1 MGLYQELPDNSY
13 IKKLLLGIDDAFAER
28 FLQMK
33 KNYETATDKEDKRM
47 YRDKLGNMF
56 WELYP
61 MIAKMINPELS
72 TAKRLFLRYGLVDLR
87 NLSPE
92 DQKFILDQPV
102 TPVDYETETMF
113 YADEWLQGIVDGKI
127 KPSAVDE
134 TEGSA
139 ATPTQTAQIVS
150 GKQEKHIALLQ
161 VEKGR
166 FDGFKEQRDKTLH
179 DLSLIFEVLREIHAD
194 PDADTKYE
202 GVYSAEQSKALDEI
216 PALHKEI
223 RKINKEM
230 GLCARVM
237 SKAQEALDELQ
248 MESGGGDGGGTAQGS
263 SSNQESLMSE
273 VSNLRQMVKMTVGRK
288 GNPFPLLTSGFLPK
302 ESRDYLFKGIVR
314 KKLNQW
320 LALDP
325 EAFERVYKGEV
336 MNIMPYMI
344 LLPGYGVTG
353 ACWEALDGDNKQ
365 FGRGRVVLPIFTRS
379 ADLSLLTGV
388 GDIRWQAAKEIASYY
403 WMEEGLTGRYYEYYL
418 EAKLKGDLKTLFITD
433 YLIWMTKETQGV
445 QKLEQ
450 NARYVF
456 WRYVPLP
463 QENKIKL
470 SNKGYYYNQLWEK
483 EQVWRQNKNA

>member
-1 MGLYQELPDNSY
+1 MGLFQELPENSY
-13 IKKLLLGIDDAFAER
+13 IRKLLIGVEDAFAER

-61 MIAKMINPELS
+61 IIAKMINPELS

-92 DQKFILDQPV
+92 DQKFILNQSLNPV
-102 TPVDYETETMF
+102 NYAEETVF

-127 KPSAVDE
+127 KPSASDE
-134 TEGSA
+134 TEGPKTS
-139 ATPTQTAQIVS
+139 QIQPHQVNA
-150 GKQEKHIALLQ
+150 KQEKYVSLLNVERGRFEGFKQQRNDLLQ
-161 VEKGR
+161 EIDSRLK
-166 FDGFKEQRDKTLH
+166 
-179 DLSLIFEVLREIHAD
+179 VLTVSHAD
-194 PDADTKYE
+194 PETQTE
-202 GVYSAEQSKALDEI
+202 GLYTSEQNKALDDI
-216 PALHKEI
+216 PAFHKEI
-223 RKINKEM
+223 KKINKEM
-230 GLCARVM
+230 VLSARAMV
-237 SKAQEALDELQ
+237 KAQESLGELQ
-248 MESGGGDGGGTAQGS
+248 TVGGDSELS
-263 SSNQESLMSE
+263 SPGNNRNTDSLVAE
-273 VSNLRQMVKMTVGRK
+273 VGNLRQMVKMSVGRK

-302 ESRDYLFKGIVR
+302 ESRDYLFRDTVK

-325 EAFERVYKGEV
+325 EAFHRIYKGET

-344 LLPGYGVTG
+344 LVPGYGNIG
-353 ACWEALDGDNKQ
+353 ACWEALDSDNKQ
-365 FGRGRVVLPIFTRS
+365 FGRGRMVLPVFTRS
-379 ADLSLLTGV
+379 ADLSLLTGI

-418 EAKLKGDLKTLFITD
+418 DAKLKGDLKTLFITD
-433 YLIWMTKETQGV
+433 YLLWMTKETQGV

-463 QENKIKL
+463 TENKVQL
-470 SNKGYYYNQLWEK
+470 SKKGYYYNQLWEK
-483 EQVWRQNKNA
+483 EQVWRQSKDK

>member
-1 MGLYQELPDNSY
+1 MGLYQDLPDNSY
-13 IKKLLLGIDDAFAER
+13 VKKLLLGIEDAFAER

-47 YRDKLGNMF
+47 YRDKLGSMF

-61 MIAKMINPELS
+61 MVAKLINPELS
-72 TAKRLFLRYGLVDLR
+72 TAKRMFLRYGLVDLR

-92 DQKFILDQPV
+92 DQKFILNQPM
-102 TPVDYETETMF
+102 TPVDYESETMF

-134 TEGSA
+134 TEGSSA
-139 ATPTQTAQIVS
+139 VASPAQTAQVVS

-166 FDGFKEQRDKTLH
+166 FDLFKEQRDKTLH

-194 PDADTKYE
+194 PETRYE
-202 GVYSAEQSKALDEI
+202 GVYSADQTKALDEI
-216 PALHKEI
+216 PSLHKEI

-230 GLCARVM
+230 ALCARVM
-237 SKAQEALDELQ
+237 AKAQEALDELQ
-248 MESGGGDGGGTAQGS
+248 EENSNNGGSAQESN
-263 SSNQESLMSE
+263 SNNKESLMSE

-302 ESRDYLFKGIVR
+302 ESRDYLFRETVK

-325 EAFERVYKGEV
+325 EAFERTYKGEV

-344 LLPGYGVTG
+344 LLPGYGATG
-353 ACWEALDGDNKQ
+353 ACWEALDNDNKQ

-379 ADLSLLTGV
+379 ADLSLLTGI

-463 QENKIKL
+463 TDNKIKL